1 MGAEKDIIIAVE
13 LASTAIRAIAGKRE
27 PDGSMQVLAFA
38 QEESSNT
45 IRKGVIDNIDKT
57 TQALTR
63 VVAKLGD
70 KLGVRVK
77 SIYIGLGGQSL
88 RTVYNR
94 VLLQFDG
101 LELLSH
107 KTIDKMRDTNRGVV
121 YPNAEIIEVV
131 PQEFTIGNRSIADPV
146 GMQAESIEA
155 NFINIIARPTL
166 EENIRKCVAEAGLE
180 VQEVFISPLCLADA
194 LLTANE
200 KRSGCALVDMGAD
213 TTTVSVYSKNT
224 LRHLAVIPLGMNN
237 IIKDI
242 ASLQME
248 ESDAEKMML
257 KYGTAYTENNDIDN
271 NMMYSIDSER
281 QVESRKF
288 IEIIEG
294 RLEEIIANVWCQVP
308 EEYCDKLL
316 GGIILTGGGS
326 NMREIEKAFQNYTH
340 IEKIRVAKFV
350 TQTITSQIPEINA
363 HDGKMNTVLGL
374 LAKGD
379 INCCGGEL
387 NTTSDLFAPK
397 TPQPETVEQRRAR
410 QATETPAGV
419 VRTVDEIRRAEE
431 EAQRKKEEEERIAR
445 EKAEEEA
452 REAARIRKENS
463 TWNKMGRWIKDF
475 GKKIVEDEE

>member
-45 IRKGVIDNIDKT
+45 IRKGIIDNIDKT

-107 KTIDKMRDTNRGVV
+107 KTIDKMCDTNRGVV
-121 YPNAEIIEVV
+121 YPNAEIKEVV

-146 GMQAESIEA
+146 GMQAETIEA

-166 EENIRKCVAEAGLE
+166 EENIRKCVASAGLD

-213 TTTVSVYSKNT
+213 TTTVSVYSNNI
-224 LRHLAVIPLGMNN
+224 LRHLCVIPLGGSNVTS
-237 IIKDI
+237 DI
-242 ASLQME
+242 TSLKVEAE
-248 ESDAEKMML
+248 EAEELKK
-257 KYGTAYTENNDIDN
+257 KYGTAYR
-271 NMMYSIDSER
+271 SDSEDKTGQKINLSFDR
-281 QVESRKF
+281 TEDEEKLQEIVEARY
-288 IEIIEG
+288 
-294 RLEEIIANVWCQVP
+294 EEIIANV
-308 EEYCDKLL
+308 YHRISTYKDKLL
-316 GGIILTGGGS
+316 SGIIVTGG
-326 NMREIEKAFQNYTH
+326 
-340 IEKIRVAKFV
+340 
-350 TQTITSQIPEINA
+350 
-363 HDGKMNTVLGL
+363 
-374 LAKGD
+374 
-379 INCCGGEL
+379 
-387 NTTSDLFAPK
+387 
-397 TPQPETVEQRRAR
+397 
-410 QATETPAGV
+410 
-419 VRTVDEIRRAEE
+419 
-431 EAQRKKEEEERIAR
+431 
-445 EKAEEEA
+445 
-452 REAARIRKENS
+452 AARIPELPKAFARQTGGDLNVRIAKGLPENVSISYGIQVGEPDRLYTLYALLLAGKENCVCEASEDPVQKTFDFENKEEPKVGEPDNQENPEETDVPDTPEKPKGPS
-463 TWNKMGRWIKDF
+463 TIKRIWKTFEKMLSDE
-475 GKKIVEDEE
+475 VDPDEDKQ